1 MTTTEHAG
9 TTGANWETELPRYET
24 VVDDDRDSS
33 PYGWGGW
40 ADDPTPAE
48 TASPT
53 QPAIQHQPN
62 RATRRRAARDARR
75 NR

>member
-1 MTTTEHAG
+1 MTTERAG
-9 TTGANWETELPRYET
+9 AVGARWETGLRRYET
-24 VVDDDRDSS
+24 VVPDDRDSS

-48 TASPT
+48 TASDT
-53 QPAIQHQPN
+53 EQAKRQPN

-75 NR
+75 HQ